1 MNKFLNEFRE
11 AIKEA
16 RILKL
21 IVLVLVGLV
30 LLEFYLVGRLVTN
43 QKIVIIPEGLH
54 KKITLEGNTVDPEY
68 IRAMA
73 EKLIFTY
80 YNWGPESV
88 DKNYKYLLSYFSPE
102 LRNQIQTKLLQMA
115 ERYKNNNAG
124 QFASIKNLQ
133 IKDNEVIV
141 KATVRTFVGET
152 FTSTYNSTLR
162 MCYEFNN
169 YSIEITCFE
178 ENVEKS
184 DIHEETGSNNE
195 KEKKQQNNQ

>member
-21 IVLVLVGLV
+21 IVLVLAGLV

-43 QKIVIIPEGLH
+43 QKIIIIPEGLH
-54 KKITLEGNTVDPEY
+54 KKITLEGNTADPEY

-88 DKNYKYLLSYFSPE
+88 ERNYKYLISYFSPE
-102 LRNQIQTKLLQMA
+102 LRHQVQTKLLEMA

-124 QFASIKNLQ
+124 QFASIKDLQ
-133 IKDNEVIV
+133 IKDDEIIA
-141 KATVRTFVGET
+141 KATVRTFIGET
-152 FTSTYNSTLR
+152 FTSTYESTLR
-162 MCYEFNN
+162 MCYRFNN

-178 ENVEKS
+178 ENIEKS
-184 DIHEETGSNNE
+184 DIHEETNNQ
-195 KEKKQQNNQ
+195 KDNQPKKQ

>member
-43 QKIVIIPEGLH
+43 QKIIIIPEGLH
-54 KKITLEGNTVDPEY
+54 KKITLEGNTADPEY

-88 DKNYKYLLSYFSPE
+88 GKNYKYLVSYFSPQ
-102 LRNQIQTKLLQMA
+102 LRNQVQTKLLQMA
-115 ERYKNNNAG
+115 EKYKRNNAG
-124 QFASIKNLQ
+124 QFASIKDLQ
-133 IKDNEVIV
+133 IKDNEIIV

-152 FTSTYNSTLR
+152 FTSTYDSTLR

-169 YSIEITCFE
+169 YSIQITCFE

-184 DIHEETGSNNE
+184 DIHEESGNDKKE
-195 KEKKQQNNQ
+195 KEQQNNQ

>member
-21 IVLVLVGLV
+21 IVLVLIGLV

-43 QKIVIIPEGLH
+43 QKIIIIPEGLH
-54 KKITLEGNTVDPEY
+54 KKITLEGNTADPEY

-88 DKNYKYLLSYFSPE
+88 ERNYKYLISYFSPE
-102 LRNQIQTKLLQMA
+102 LRNQVQTKLLEMA

-124 QFASIKNLQ
+124 QFASIKDLQ
-133 IKDNEVIV
+133 IKNNEIIV
-141 KATVRTFVGET
+141 KATVRTFIGET
-152 FTSTYNSTLR
+152 FTSTYESTLK
-162 MCYEFNN
+162 MCYQFNN

-178 ENVEKS
+178 ENIEKS
-184 DIHEETGSNNE
+184 DIHEETNNQ
-195 KEKKQQNNQ
+195 KDNQPKKQ

>member
-11 AIKEA
+11 AVKEA

-21 IVLVLVGLV
+21 IVLVLIGLV

-54 KKITLEGNTVDPEY
+54 KKITLEGNKADPEY

-88 DKNYKYLLSYFSPE
+88 EKNYKYLVSYFSPK
-102 LRNQIQTKLLQMA
+102 LRNQVQTKLLQMA

-124 QFASIKNLQ
+124 QFASIKDLK
-133 IKDNEVIV
+133 ITDNEIIV

-152 FTSTYNSTLR
+152 FTSTYDSTLR
-162 MCYEFNN
+162 TCYKFNN

-178 ENVEKS
+178 ENIEKS
-184 DIHEETGSNNE
+184 DIHEETENNNQEE
-195 KEKKQQNNQ
+195 KNQQNNQ